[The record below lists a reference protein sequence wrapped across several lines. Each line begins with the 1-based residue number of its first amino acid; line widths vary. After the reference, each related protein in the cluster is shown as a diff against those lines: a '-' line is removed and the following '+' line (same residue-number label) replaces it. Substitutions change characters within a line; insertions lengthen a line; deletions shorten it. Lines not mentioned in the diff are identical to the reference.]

1 MARSSSLPNNTFWR
15 IGLVSCSLVYLTKA
29 QEFRQQELLYGKLFN
44 KKVEFIFLP
53 RDTVAVSELNTSLEI
68 GMSSF
73 ERYKGFGD
81 KTKSRKSNKKAD
93 LYTMDMIPHNT
104 WWATDDPVS
113 KCRIL
118 RVGEDGETS
127 EYIADVVGDGN
138 CFDNVRF
145 VRDSTLFE
153 TGDPSEDI

>member
-1 MARSSSLPNNTFWR
+1 DGITGEYYTDVVHN
-15 IGLVSCSLVYLTKA
+15 
-29 QEFRQQELLYGKLFN
+29 GKCFAN
-44 KKVEFIFLP
+44 IWE
-53 RDTVAVSELNTSLEI
+53 RDQTGEYMDAPEAINELNTSMEI

-81 KTKSRKSNKKAD
+81 KTKSRGSKKKAD

-113 KCRIL
+113 KCRVL
-118 RVGEDGETS
+118 RVGEKGETS
-127 EYIADVVGDGN
+127 EYIADVVGDRN
-138 CFDNVRF
+138 CFDNVSF